1 MTHKQYFKQAF
12 IFLIIYYVGYAIA
25 LLSGAL
31 LIYQFGTGL
40 LSPYLWLTYGTL
52 SVVGIY
58 SVVLFFKGY
67 KTLNSPISAK
77 DRKFMNRYLFIL
89 LFALIVGFGFMR
101 PFGHGMATLLS
112 DVIPIFGSLAVEAF
126 INALFLLA
134 SGVAGFI
141 IIYIQPRN
149 SYFSTRKE
157 RILLQVTLLAY
168 LMAFVVLF
176 VSGFSMTHPSPFALL
191 ALSTFL
197 LYWNQPRLKSNGPKG
212 EYFEGIL

>member
-12 IFLIIYYVGYAIA
+12 IFLMVYYGGYAIA
-25 LLSGAL
+25 FLSGAL
-31 LIYQFGTGL
+31 LIYHFGTGL
-40 LSPYLWLTYGTL
+40 IAPYLWLTYGAL
-52 SVVGIY
+52 SVVGLY
-58 SVVLFFKGY
+58 SVLLFYKGY
-67 KTLNSPISAK
+67 KALDSPISAK

-101 PFGHGMATLLS
+101 PFGHGLATLLS
-112 DVIPIFGSLAVEAF
+112 DVIPLFGSLAVEAF

-134 SGVAGFI
+134 SGAAGFI

-157 RILLQVTLLAY
+157 RILLQVTLLSY

-191 ALSTFL
+191 GLSTFL
-197 LYWNQPRLKSNGPKG
+197 LYWNQPRLKFNTPKG
-212 EYFEGIL
+212 DNNEGTF